1 MFAKRVHIVPVG
13 EDVERM
19 VAPVRT
25 MSADRV
31 YLLADEDGSAAQA
44 ETAAERLSTDGVET
58 AIESVDH
65 GTVYAVLGLVT
76 TLADRHAPDDTV
88 WVNVSTGSRL
98 ATIGAAL
105 ACMDA
110 DTDAEAYHVPRAG
123 DDTDAADATPVADRT
138 TGDDG
143 VAVVPD
149 YPIES
154 PSRDEVAT
162 MAIIATLDTDV
173 YTPKKRDLIDEAI
186 RLQSDLDR
194 PIPFADR
201 IVRSADAPAER
212 VTAFDDIGSS
222 QQKGAYRTLRERAL
236 AELEAREYVAIDDDG
251 VGRAD
256 RITLTPT
263 GEAAL
268 RAFRHKV
275 LDVVSALDTRPAP
288 EWLTEGL
295 EAA

>member
-13 EDVERM
+13 EDVERT
-19 VAPVRT
+19 VAPART

-31 YLLADEDGSAAQA
+31 YLLADERGSAAKA
-44 ETAAERLSTDGVET
+44 ETAAERLAADGVET

-110 DTDAEAYHVPRAG
+110 DTDAEAYHVP
-123 DDTDAADATPVADRT
+123 AADADATAVADRT
-138 TGDDG
+138 AGDDG

-154 PSRDEVAT
+154 PS
-162 MAIIATLDTDV
+162 
-173 YTPKKRDLIDEAI
+173 
-186 RLQSDLDR
+186 
-194 PIPFADR
+194 
-201 IVRSADAPAER
+201 
-212 VTAFDDIGSS
+212 
-222 QQKGAYRTLRERAL
+222 
-236 AELEAREYVAIDDDG
+236 
-251 VGRAD
+251 
-256 RITLTPT
+256 
-263 GEAAL
+263 
-268 RAFRHKV
+268 
-275 LDVVSALDTRPAP
+275 
-288 EWLTEGL
+288 
-295 EAA
+295 

>member
-13 EDVERM
+13 GAVERM
-19 VAPVRT
+19 VSPVLEL
-25 MSADRV
+25 SADRA
-31 YLLADEDGSAAQA
+31 YLLAGEGGATRTPADSV
-44 ETAAERLSTDGVET
+44 AERLASEGVET
-58 AIESVDH
+58 AIEPVDQ

-76 TLADRHAPDDTV
+76 TLADRHADDV
-88 WVNVSTGSRL
+88 VRVNVSTGSRL

-105 ACMDA
+105 ACMDD
-110 DTDAEAYHVPRAG
+110 DTGAEAYHVPTDGAAVAG
-123 DDTDAADATPVADRT
+123 REND
-138 TGDDG
+138 

-162 MAIIATLDTDV
+162 MAIVATLDTAV

-186 RLQSDLDR
+186 RLQHDLDR
-194 PIPFADR
+194 PIPFAER
-201 IVRSADAPAER
+201 LVRSADVPATQ
-212 VTAFDDIGSS
+212 VTAFDDLGASER
-222 QQKGAYRTLRERAL
+222 KGAYRTFRERAL
-236 AELEAREYVAIDDDG
+236 TELEARGYVVVDDES
-251 VGRAD
+251 VGRSD

-275 LDVVSALDTRPAP
+275 VDVVTALDTRSAP
-288 EWLTEGL
+288 DWLTDGVET
-295 EAA
+295 A

>member
-19 VAPVRT
+19 VPPARE
-25 MSADRV
+25 MAADRV
-31 YLLADEDGSAAQA
+31 YLLADEDESSVPRG
-44 ETAAERLSTDGVET
+44 EEAAERLASDGIETTVEP
-58 AIESVDH
+58 VDH

-76 TLADRHAPDDTV
+76 TLADRHAPEDTV
-88 WVNVSTGSRL
+88 RVNVSTGSRL

-105 ACMDA
+105 ACMDD
-110 DTDAEAYHVPRAG
+110 DTDAEAYHVP
-123 DDTDAADATPVADRT
+123 TADAETVANDENE
-138 TGDDG
+138 
-143 VAVVPD
+143 VSVVPD

-162 MAIIATLDTDV
+162 MAVIATLDTDV

-186 RLQSDLDR
+186 RLQVELDGA
-194 PIPFADR
+194 IPFAER
-201 IVRSADAPAER
+201 IVRSADVPAGQ
-212 VTAFDDIGSS
+212 VTGFGDIGPS
-222 QQKGAYRTLRERAL
+222 QQKGAYRTFRERAL
-236 AELEAREYVAIDDDG
+236 AELEAREYVTIDDDG

-256 RITLTPT
+256 PITLTPT

-275 LDVVSALDTRPAP
+275 LDVVRALDTREAP
-288 EWLTEGL
+288 DWLTEGV
-295 EAA
+295 ESG